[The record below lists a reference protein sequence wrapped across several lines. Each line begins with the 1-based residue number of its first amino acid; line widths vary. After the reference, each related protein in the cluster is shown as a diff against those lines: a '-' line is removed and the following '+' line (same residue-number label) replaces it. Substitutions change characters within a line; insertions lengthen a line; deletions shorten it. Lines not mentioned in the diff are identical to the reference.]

1 MTQTIYVLDTNVLI
15 TDPTAFL
22 AYGKGDTVVI
32 PYKVI
37 EELEKHK
44 LDPNELG
51 ASVKECSRQLVSVI
65 GDKREETLKNGIQLE
80 NGSVLKAIPCKELKG
95 IEVVGPIK
103 SGDDHILACAV
114 GLRKEN
120 PDAIVRMVS
129 NDMLLKVRANTF
141 GIPVESHLHRSD
153 VKSLD
158 EIYTGYQKV
167 TVDDETIS
175 KYWEEN
181 NHKEAFSISTDEL
194 GLADKV
200 SPNEFIVLNPTTKRP
215 WSMLRAHEGKR
226 KLRFVHETKL
236 DKIKPLNIEQA
247 MAVDLLMDPKVQLVS
262 LMGPAGTG
270 KTLLALEAALNQVLS
285 GKCYKTL
292 LVLRPIHTVGK
303 DIGYLPGDKK
313 EKLEPWLAPIKDNLR
328 FLMGDQGKKTKQ
340 GDHNLEYLFDQGKIE
355 MEAMAYIRG
364 RSINN
369 AFILVDEAQNINKHE
384 LKTILTRV
392 GKGTKVVLTGD
403 VEQTDRNDVGTLT
416 NGLAVSIER
425 FRKYGIAGH
434 VTLTEGVRS
443 ELSALAAKI
452 L

>member
-22 AYGKGDTVVI
+22 SYGKGDTVVI

-44 LDPNELG
+44 LDPTELG
-51 ASVKECSRQLVSVI
+51 ASVKECSRRLISVI
-65 GDKREETLKNGIQLE
+65 GDKKEETLKLGIQLD
-80 NGSVLKAIPCKELKG
+80 NGSTLKAIPCKELKG
-95 IEVVGPIK
+95 IEVIGPIK
-103 SGDDHILACAV
+103 TGDDHVLACAI
-114 GLRKEN
+114 GLKKEN
-120 PDAIVRMVS
+120 PDAIIRLVS

-141 GIPVESHLHRSD
+141 DIPVESHLQRGD
-153 VKSLD
+153 VKNLD
-158 EIYTGYQKV
+158 EIYTGYQKINV
-167 TVDDETIS
+167 NDDIIS
-175 KYWEEN
+175 KYWEEQGK
-181 NHKEAFSISTDEL
+181 KESFSVLPEEL
-194 GLADKV
+194 GLTEKV
-200 SPNEFIVLNPTTKRP
+200 SPNEFVVLNPTPKRP
-215 WSMLRAHEGKR
+215 WSILRSYEGKR

-236 DKIKPLNIEQA
+236 DKINPLNVEQA
-247 MAVDLLMDPKVQLVS
+247 MAVELLMDPSVQLVS

-270 KTLLALEAALNQVLS
+270 KTLLALEAGLNQVLS
-285 GKCYKTL
+285 GKQYKTL
-292 LVLRPIHTVGK
+292 LVLRPVHTVGK
-303 DIGYLPGDKK
+303 DIGYLPGTKQ

-364 RSINN
+364 RSIND
-369 AFILVDEAQNINKHE
+369 AFILVDETQNINRHE

-416 NGLAVSIER
+416 NGLAVSIEK

-443 ELSALAAKI
+443 ELSKLASKI